1 MLLWRRRCIGG
12 LGRLQKAK
20 APATKGGKKTGK
32 KQLAKFVI
40 DCWQPVDDKVLD
52 MATFEKFL
60 SDRIKVRLLSVHTI
74 AARP

>member
-1 MLLWRRRCIGG
+1 V
-12 LGRLQKAK
+12 GRSQKAK

-60 SDRIKVRLLSVHTI
+60 SDRIKVRLLALLITSIRLEHAWTHLV
-74 AARP
+74 